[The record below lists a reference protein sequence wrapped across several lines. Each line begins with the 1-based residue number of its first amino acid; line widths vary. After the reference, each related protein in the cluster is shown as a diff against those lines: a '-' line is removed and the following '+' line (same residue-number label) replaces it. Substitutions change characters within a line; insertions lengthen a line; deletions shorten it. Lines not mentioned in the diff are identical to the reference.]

1 MNAPRKE
8 TGSPGLGFRGLGAMG
23 MPVQKPKNFKATLV
37 RFLTYLTP
45 HRLALS
51 FVALAAICSTLFS
64 VFSPKLLSEIIT
76 DILQGFIVHERTGV
90 SVNFQQIGHLI
101 ILLCGLYL
109 FSSLF
114 SYIQQYVM
122 AGIAQKT
129 VYQLRRQ
136 VHEKLSRLPLQFYD
150 VHPHGDILSRFI
162 NDFDNISNTLQ
173 QSLTQLITSVITLV
187 GVIIMMI
194 TINVWMT
201 LVVFVTLPLS
211 VFAARFIATRS
222 QRYFIGQQRVLGQ
235 LNGHVEEMYTGHT
248 IIKAFGLEK
257 KSLAEFESMNAS
269 LYEVGYK
276 AQFISGIIM
285 PVMGFIGNIGYVLV
299 SVVGSLLVFNGVI
312 EIGAIVAFTQYSG
325 QFSQP
330 ITQLASIANIIQST
344 MASAERVFEILDEP
358 EEVPDTTMPQELV
371 APHGNVMFEQVHFS
385 YAEDEPLIENMNVDV
400 KSGQMIA
407 IVGPT
412 GAGKTTIVNL
422 LMRFYELQG
431 GFISIDGVDIT
442 RLTRENLRSLFGM
455 VLQDTWLFRGT
466 ILENIAYGRLRATRE
481 DVVMAAQAAHADH
494 FIRTLPDGYD
504 TMLHEEATDLS
515 QGQKQLLTIARAIL
529 ANPSILLLDEATSS
543 VDTRTEVQIQKA
555 MQELRQGKTSFVIA
569 HRLSTIRDADWIL
582 VMNHGRVIEQ
592 GTHTQLMHDHGFY
605 ASLYNSQFAA
615 ATQEAF

>member
-1 MNAPRKE
+1 MNAPRRE
-8 TGSPGLGFRGLGAMG
+8 SSLPRPGFRGPGAMG
-23 MPVQKPKNFKATLV
+23 MPVQKPKNFKTTLT
-37 RFLTYLTP
+37 RFVTYLAP

-51 FVALAAICSTLFS
+51 FVALAAICSTIFS

-76 DILQGFIVHERTGV
+76 DILQGFIYHERTGA
-90 SVNFQQIGHLI
+90 SANFQQIGYLI

-109 FSSLF
+109 LSSLF
-114 SYIQQYVM
+114 SYLQQYMM

-129 VYQLRRQ
+129 VYRLRRQ
-136 VHEKLSRLPLQFYD
+136 VHEKLSHLPLQFYD
-150 VHPHGDILSRFI
+150 NHPHGDILSRFI

-187 GVIIMMI
+187 GVVIMMI
-194 TINVWMT
+194 SINLWMT

-211 VFAARFIATRS
+211 IFAARYIATRS
-222 QRYFIGQQRVLGQ
+222 QKYFVGQQRVLGQ

-248 IIKAFGLEK
+248 IVKAFGLEK
-257 KSLAEFESMNAS
+257 RSLAEFESMNAS

-299 SVVGSLLVFNGVI
+299 SVVGSILVFHGVI
-312 EIGAIVAFTQYSG
+312 EVGAIVAFTQYSG

-330 ITQLASIANIIQST
+330 ITQLASIANILQST

-358 EEVPDTTMPQELV
+358 EEVPDATLPQDLV
-371 APHGNVMFEQVHFS
+371 APRGDVMFKQVQFS
-385 YAEDEPLIENMNVDV
+385 YAKDEPLIENMNVDV
-400 KSGQMIA
+400 LSGQMIA

-412 GAGKTTIVNL
+412 GAGKTTLVNL

-466 ILENIAYGRLRATRE
+466 ILENIAYGRLGATRE
-481 DVVMAAQAAHADH
+481 DVVRAAQAAHADH
-494 FIRTLPDGYD
+494 FIRTLPEGYD

-569 HRLSTIRDADWIL
+569 HRLSTIRDANWIL

-592 GTHTQLMHDHGFY
+592 GTHTQLMFDNGFY

-615 ATQEAF
+615 AT